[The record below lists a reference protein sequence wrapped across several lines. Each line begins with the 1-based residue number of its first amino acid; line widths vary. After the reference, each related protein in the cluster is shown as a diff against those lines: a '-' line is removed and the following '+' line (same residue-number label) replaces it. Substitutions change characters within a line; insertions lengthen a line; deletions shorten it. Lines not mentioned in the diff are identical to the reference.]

1 MQPRVNRDQ
10 LNQWSNP
17 DDDSSAEFLS
27 RLVNNFLNN
36 VPNVAREMD
45 QHLKTSDFVAIA
57 KLAHII
63 KGTSGNLGLMLLHEY
78 CIELE
83 AQAKQE
89 DPVAVGEWIQKIKD
103 EVPQTLNELL
113 QVK

>member
-1 MQPRVNRDQ
+1 MLPRVNRDQ

-17 DDDSSAEFLS
+17 DDDSSAEFLG
-27 RLVNNFLNN
+27 RLVQNFLDN

-45 QHLKTSDFVAIA
+45 NHLRTPDYVAIA

-63 KGTSGNLGLMLLHEY
+63 KGTSGNLGLMLLHQY
-78 CIELE
+78 CTELE
-83 AQAKQE
+83 THAKE
-89 DPVAVGEWIQKIKD
+89 ANPVTVSVWIQKIKD

-113 QVK
+113 KTK